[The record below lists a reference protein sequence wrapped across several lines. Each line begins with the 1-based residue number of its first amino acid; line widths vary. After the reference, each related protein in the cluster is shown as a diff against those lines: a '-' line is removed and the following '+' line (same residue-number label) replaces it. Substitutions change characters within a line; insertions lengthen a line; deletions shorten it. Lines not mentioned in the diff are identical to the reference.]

1 MRGEARRPRWVVLGM
16 AAALFAT
23 GCAALPPL
31 PRAGEPHGPAEVL
44 REEPATGAHLAQ
56 THSGATTWEKRARVR
71 LRLRH
76 GAPVVGID
84 VAVVSAEEMAQRQ
97 AAGAQPSPQG
107 PPSCGGQA
115 VPEGWPD
122 YSSWW
127 DEELL
132 APFFQCTSP
141 GEFLALQR
149 RVDMPRLVE
158 ALDDWNAVR
167 LGALGPME
175 EGAAKVLQRKRFS
188 FLVNASRLYGAYAQV
203 LTLFLF
209 DTAFDDEV
217 RELLVLLARDKQLEQ
232 TLGPMEA
239 VREALEQRGF
249 KLSDYPE
256 REEQLRDVVRGLGRA
271 ADDVASTIPAVD
283 GARGGGVFATRA
295 HLPPPYQEAFDET
308 ERALT
313 REHFAP
319 GHVALGTFDSL
330 TFGVP
335 LGFYYLAAGTGHGVS
350 SLYQGRYE
358 QAARELAPT
367 ALLVGLYAGGKGV
380 RYLSEAK
387 GAAGVGE
394 RGGRLQV
401 PELRLPVLKE
411 VVERLRERLGEDGLG
426 QLARLIQGRREV
438 AVMVAAG
445 GEPVAVA
452 IYEARGDLARAQ
464 AVLSQARPEPMGSTR
479 PMSGAGKIPDSA
491 ASVADEAAGTTSKMA
506 EAGSTLGGKTTAD
519 RRVLRV
525 LEQIRERAAAGT
537 FRRAANYHAHFSE
550 ARVLEILRH
559 PDAIYESTGRAGKL
573 IYRQGGDIVVVD
585 GPGSGNGQVIT
596 GYGSSGIRAESG
608 ARALGGAPTD
618 LGTPVTHEMI
628 TGGTIPV
635 SPKSPKLPAA
645 VQIWPPSGGS
655 P

>member
-1 MRGEARRPRWVVLGM
+1 M

-23 GCAALPPL
+23 GCATLPPL
-31 PRAGEPHGPAEVL
+31 PRAGDPHVPAEVL
-44 REEPATGAHLAQ
+44 RDEPVSGAHSAQ
-56 THSGATTWEKRARVR
+56 THSVATTWEKRARVR
-71 LRLRH
+71 LRRRH
-76 GAPVVGID
+76 GAPVVGTD
-84 VAVVSAEEMAQRQ
+84 VAVVSAEEMALRQ
-97 AAGAQPSPQG
+97 AAGVQPSPEG

-122 YSSWW
+122 SSSWW

-175 EGAAKVLQRKRFS
+175 SRAAEVLQRKRFS
-188 FLVNASRLYGAYAQV
+188 FLVTATRKYGAYAQV

-271 ADDVASTIPAVD
+271 ADDVASTIPAMD

-319 GHVALGTFDSL
+319 GHVALGTFDSM

-358 QAARELAPT
+358 QAARELAPA
-367 ALLVGLYAGGKGV
+367 ALMVGLYAGGKGV

-426 QLARLIQGRREV
+426 QLARLIQGRREA

-464 AVLSQARPEPMGSTR
+464 AVLSQAKPEPRGATR
-479 PMSGAGKIPDSA
+479 SMAGAGKSPGGAPLMVEEVTGPEGKHSTVEVPSDAVGHPEGLSQIGELASSIRWKGFSDGKLASHFNKHVLEAGEFGGKITQNQYLKMAKEFAQEKSKRFLEKAVGNFIVKYDPVTRKTLIGHLKDREIRTFYEADFRDPDSFA
-491 ASVADEAAGTTSKMA
+491 AAVELARS
-506 EAGSTLGGKTTAD
+506 LGGK
-519 RRVLRV
+519 
-525 LEQIRERAAAGT
+525 
-537 FRRAANYHAHFSE
+537 
-550 ARVLEILRH
+550 
-559 PDAIYESTGRAGKL
+559 P
-573 IYRQGGDIVVVD
+573 
-585 GPGSGNGQVIT
+585 
-596 GYGSSGIRAESG
+596 
-608 ARALGGAPTD
+608 
-618 LGTPVTHEMI
+618 
-628 TGGTIPV
+628 
-635 SPKSPKLPAA
+635 
-645 VQIWPPSGGS
+645 
-655 P
+655 